1 MSTLHILWDESY
13 IWGLLAVRA
22 AKAMNLPFRII
33 RAADILQGILKKT
46 PPALLLVPGGNAR
59 HKARR
64 LTLQGIQGIREYVAG
79 GGQYLGFCGGAGLAL
94 SGHGGLDLCPWQRAG
109 YDDRLQ
115 HFMSGHLYASLP
127 HDPAPAEAALFPDG
141 FPAAP
146 RLPVWW
152 PGRFGAAPH
161 PDVRV
166 LATYQAPAED
176 FWLADLPISDLPP
189 ETFTVWQDMY
199 GLSLSPSFL
208 AGQPCV
214 VHGAYGGGAYTL
226 SYSHLETPHSPHA
239 NRWLAHLLH
248 TLAGL
253 APSREALPPW
263 RLRAAAV
270 QWDDPTLATLDE
282 IITALV
288 DTGISHTMLFER
300 NEWLLGW
307 RTGIPGAN
315 LNNLWAAIKVIREHP
330 PAPAAEALW
339 RKKRRDTLQ
348 AAAIFH
354 SGCTQYLL
362 AERLAMTLAKSF
374 PEAVPAHVLKEHR
387 ASLFGAPM
395 EASGFYRD
403 LMAVLDDLAFLQM
416 QENTMLSDSTSGQY

>member
-22 AKAMNLPFRII
+22 AQAMNLPFRII
-33 RAADILQGILKKT
+33 QAGDILQGVLKKT

-59 HKARR
+59 HKAQR
-64 LTLQGIQGIREYVAG
+64 LTQQGILGIREYVAG

-94 SGHGGLDLCPWQRAG
+94 SGQGGLEICPWHRAG

-115 HFMSGHLYASLP
+115 HFMSGHLYATLSHNLP
-127 HDPAPAEAALFPDG
+127 PAEAALFPSP

-152 PGRFGAAPH
+152 PGRFDAAPH
-161 PDVRV
+161 PDVHI
-166 LATYQAPAED
+166 LATYETPAED
-176 FWLADLPISDLPP
+176 FWLADLPINNLPP
-189 ETFTVWQDMY
+189 ETFSVWRDMY

-214 VHGAYGGGAYTL
+214 VHGAYGRGAYTL

-239 NRWLAHLLH
+239 NRWLAHLLR

-253 APSREALPPW
+253 APCCETLPHW
-263 RLRAAAV
+263 ELRATHAA
-270 QWDDPTLATLDE
+270 WDDPALATLDE
-282 IITALV
+282 IITSLV

-315 LNNLWAAIKVIREHP
+315 LNNMWAAIKTIRERP
-330 PAPAAEALW
+330 PSPAAETLW
-339 RKKRRDTLQ
+339 QKKRASALQ

-374 PEAVPAHVLKEHR
+374 PQAVPAPVLKEHR

-395 EASGFYRD
+395 QAGGFYRD
-403 LMAVLDDLAFLQM
+403 LMTVLDDLAFLQM
-416 QENTMLSDSTSGQY
+416 QENV